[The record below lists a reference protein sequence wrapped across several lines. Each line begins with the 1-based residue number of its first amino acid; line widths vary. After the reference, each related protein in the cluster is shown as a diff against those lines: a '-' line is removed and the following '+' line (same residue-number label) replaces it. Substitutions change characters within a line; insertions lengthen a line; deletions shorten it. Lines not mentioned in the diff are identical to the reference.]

1 MSIRNTINSL
11 KANGNQPEPNQNIIS
26 YVGKQ
31 DEEEISLSWTQIKC
45 WFRRRVW
52 LVGSVFLVVSGSA
65 IAYAWSRPPVYEES
79 FKLLIEIPSETS
91 LIPGLGSGIANLGG
105 LSAPDESYVLTQ
117 IQVLYG
123 YKIIAPVLEKI
134 QERYPP
140 ETEEDV
146 IKYESF
152 VQNSLRINNP
162 KDTNII
168 QITYSAQ
175 DPKKVN
181 FVLSELANT
190 YLEYSQQAPQNKQTQ
205 GLRFVEMQL
214 PELQDKVS
222 QLEGELKRFRQRH
235 NIVDPESQSR
245 LLTTNLTRLIEK
257 QQENRAQLYQAQI
270 RYGNLQQ
277 QLGIDKEQA
286 RILAALSQS
295 PRYMS
300 LLAKL
305 REVDTK
311 LAAETTRFTGDNP
324 AIRKLNQER
333 LNLLP
338 LIAEEA
344 RTILGNVPQDLS
356 ANLTSLASPNTIR
369 LEILGELLKTETMIQ
384 EQQVRQR
391 ELMNTEMTMR
401 REIDNL
407 AEIIREYVDLTR
419 KLEIANN
426 NLTRYLAT
434 QQELELEVAKTINPW
449 SLVSEI
455 RTPEEPISSPR
466 KMSVL
471 GVFAGLMLG
480 VGAGLLADKIIDSFH
495 SADELREETK
505 LPLLGTIP
513 ALKYDVRRAE
523 GMLLQN
529 DPNFSMFLE
538 AFYFLHTNI
547 FATNSDKKL
556 KSLTISSAIPG
567 EGKSAVA
574 AFLAET
580 AAKIGQKVLL
590 VEGDLRRP
598 QVQKHKRL
606 KVSSEYSLEDIL
618 DNQIS
623 PEQAIEISSLDQNL
637 HVIAGKPHGRNAP
650 VLLRSEKFSQLMEQW
665 KEKFDL
671 VIVDCPP
678 LVGLPDAKL
687 VSQNTDGLL
696 LVLRLDKTMKDVV
709 KEALGEIKLA
719 QLPLLGVVANGA
731 KQYTL
736 KTYGYYKQYQQYY
749 HKS

>member
-91 LIPGLGSGIANLGG
+91 PIPGLGSGIANLGG

-190 YLEYSQQAPQNKQTQ
+190 YLEYSHQAPQNKQTQ

-277 QLGIDKEQA
+277 QLGMDKEQA

-513 ALKYDVRRAE
+513 ALKYDVGRAE

-538 AFYFLHTNI
+538 AFYFHHTNI

>member
-91 LIPGLGSGIANLGG
+91 PIPGLGSAIANLGG

-152 VQNSLRINNP
+152 IQNSLRINNP

-168 QITYSAQ
+168 QITYRAQ

-277 QLGIDKEQA
+277 QLGMDKEQA
-286 RILAALSQS
+286 RILASLSQS

-369 LEILGELLKTETMIQ
+369 LDILGELLKTETMIQ

-455 RTPEEPISSPR
+455 RTPEEPISSPW

-567 EGKSAVA
+567 EGKSVVA

-736 KTYGYYKQYQQYY
+736 KTYGYYKQYQQYC

>member
-91 LIPGLGSGIANLGG
+91 PIPGLGSAIANLGG

-117 IQVLYG
+117 IQVLSG

-277 QLGIDKEQA
+277 QLGMDKEQA

-466 KMSVL
+466 DRKSV
-471 GVFAGLMLG
+471 V
-480 VGAGLLADKIIDSFH
+480 
-495 SADELREETK
+495 
-505 LPLLGTIP
+505 
-513 ALKYDVRRAE
+513 
-523 GMLLQN
+523 
-529 DPNFSMFLE
+529 
-538 AFYFLHTNI
+538 
-547 FATNSDKKL
+547 
-556 KSLTISSAIPG
+556 
-567 EGKSAVA
+567 
-574 AFLAET
+574 
-580 AAKIGQKVLL
+580 
-590 VEGDLRRP
+590 
-598 QVQKHKRL
+598 
-606 KVSSEYSLEDIL
+606 
-618 DNQIS
+618 
-623 PEQAIEISSLDQNL
+623 
-637 HVIAGKPHGRNAP
+637 
-650 VLLRSEKFSQLMEQW
+650 
-665 KEKFDL
+665 
-671 VIVDCPP
+671 
-678 LVGLPDAKL
+678 
-687 VSQNTDGLL
+687 
-696 LVLRLDKTMKDVV
+696 
-709 KEALGEIKLA
+709 
-719 QLPLLGVVANGA
+719 
-731 KQYTL
+731 
-736 KTYGYYKQYQQYY
+736 
-749 HKS
+749 

>member
-91 LIPGLGSGIANLGG
+91 PIPGLGSAIANLGG

-650 VLLRSEKFSQLMEQW
+650 ALLRSEKFSQLMEQW